1 MKGGI
6 SMQLL
11 YWLENMRTPFLDQL
25 MALVTR
31 LGEEM
36 IFMVVAIVVFWCIRK
51 TYGYY
56 LLTVGFLGT
65 MMNQFMKLLF
75 RVPRPWVLDPDFQ
88 IVESAREAATGYS
101 FPSGHTQ
108 NAVGTFGGIARFT
121 QKKWVRILCI
131 VALLAVSFSRMYLGV
146 HTPWDVGVSFLI
158 GTILVVALYPL
169 IRKIEENPTCLLWL
183 LGGMIVC
190 SGVYLAFTYA
200 FPFPEDI
207 DMANL
212 QSGISNGWKLLGATI
227 GMLAACWLDQKY
239 IHFETKAVWW
249 VQILKVVLGLL
260 VLLVIKSGLKA
271 PLIALCGHAG
281 VAGTIRYAL
290 VVLFAGAIWPM
301 TFRWFAKLGSG
312 K

>member
-1 MKGGI
+1 
-6 SMQLL
+6 MQLL
-11 YWLENMRTPFLDQL
+11 YWLEDLRTPLLDQL

-31 LGEEM
+31 LGEET

-65 MMNQFMKLLF
+65 TINQFMKLLF
-75 RVPRPWVLDPDFQ
+75 RIPRPWVLDPNFQ

-108 NAVGTFGGIARFT
+108 NAVGTFGGIARFSE
-121 QKKWVRILCI
+121 KKWVRILCI
-131 VALLAVSFSRMYLGV
+131 VILLAVSFSRMYLGV
-146 HTPWDVGVSFLI
+146 HTPWDVGVSFMI
-158 GTILVVALYPL
+158 ATILVLTLYPL
-169 IRKIEENPTCLLWL
+169 IRKMEENPACLLWL

-200 FPFPEDI
+200 YPFPEDI
-207 DMANL
+207 DIDNL
-212 QSGISNGWKLLGATI
+212 QSGISNGWKLLGATS
-227 GMLAACWLDQKY
+227 GMLVACWLDQKY

-249 VQILKVVLGLL
+249 AQIVKVALGLI
-260 VLLVIKSGLKA
+260 LLLAIKNGLKA
-271 PLIALCGHAG
+271 PLIALCGHDG
-281 VAGTIRYAL
+281 VAGAIRYGL

-301 TFRWFAKLGSG
+301 TFCWFAKAG
-312 K
+312 KNP